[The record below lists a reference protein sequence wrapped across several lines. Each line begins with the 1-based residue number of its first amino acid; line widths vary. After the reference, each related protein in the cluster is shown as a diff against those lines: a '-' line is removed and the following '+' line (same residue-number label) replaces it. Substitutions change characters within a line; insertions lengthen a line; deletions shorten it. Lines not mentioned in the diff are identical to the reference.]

1 MCLIIQ
7 AKNPQIISDTMMN
20 CAYLNNDDGFGL
32 MFANKGKVHVQKIGK
47 PKSYKSIQ
55 KIWDSYKDLDLPIG
69 VHFRFNT
76 NGESNKAMSHPFQ
89 VLSKDEHSRDI
100 WLMHNG
106 PQLPTPMID
115 NGKSDTHQFVKWVL
129 KPQLAN
135 EPELLYN
142 PDWQEMIAAM
152 IGSDKLLFLDSK
164 TEEFTIINEQEGKTT
179 DDMWLSNTY
188 SLQPTGNYALTR
200 DYKYNADTD
209 SMEKN
214 TSKWDYED
222 EDTWYGNY
230 GYGYGA
236 NDFPVT
242 KTEVTRSARRIHEK
256 PLSEDKKDVMV
267 NGASINDDDWYGMT
281 QEEVFDTVSENPMGT
296 AEWVYDII
304 YDGNKK
310 VGK

>member
-1 MCLIIQ
+1 
-7 AKNPQIISDTMMN
+7 
-20 CAYLNNDDGFGL
+20 
-32 MFANKGKVHVQKIGK
+32 
-47 PKSYKSIQ
+47 
-55 KIWDSYKDLDLPIG
+55 
-69 VHFRFNT
+69 
-76 NGESNKAMSHPFQ
+76 
-89 VLSKDEHSRDI
+89 
-100 WLMHNG
+100 
-106 PQLPTPMID
+106 
-115 NGKSDTHQFVKWVL
+115 
-129 KPQLAN
+129 
-135 EPELLYN
+135 
-142 PDWQEMIAAM
+142 
-152 IGSDKLLFLDSK
+152 
-164 TEEFTIINEQEGKTT
+164 
-179 DDMWLSNTY
+179 
-188 SLQPTGNYALTR
+188 
-200 DYKYNADTD
+200 
-209 SMEKN
+209 MEKN